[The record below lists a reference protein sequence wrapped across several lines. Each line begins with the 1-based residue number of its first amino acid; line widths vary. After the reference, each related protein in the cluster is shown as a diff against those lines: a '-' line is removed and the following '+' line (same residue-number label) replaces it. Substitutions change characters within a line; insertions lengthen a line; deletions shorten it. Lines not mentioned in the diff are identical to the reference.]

1 MNDLVDFKL
10 AAKFEKAIAAG
21 RKKAG
26 KKVGAAFAKK
36 RRSALG
42 GASKRR
48 KKGVISRVA
57 RDATLILYDMA
68 PMAHAKEFGATIK
81 PVNAQQL
88 YVQISK
94 LAPGEMPVRRGDY
107 LLAVSK
113 GKEPRLLGV
122 YKSEV
127 TKKQA
132 APSDR
137 FYQQVEAFA
146 DDYEKALNEFIDGK
160 DIIL

>member
-1 MNDLVDFKL
+1 MNDLVDFKI

-26 KKVGAAFAKK
+26 KKIGGAFTKK
-36 RRSALG
+36 RRGSLG
-42 GASKRR
+42 KAQKRR
-48 KKGVISRVA
+48 KKGVINRVA
-57 RDATLILYDMA
+57 RDGTLILYDMA
-68 PMAHAKEFGATIK
+68 PMAHAKEFGSTIK
-81 PVNAQQL
+81 PVNAPQL
-88 YVQISK
+88 YVQVSK
-94 LAPGEMPVRRGDY
+94 LAPGELPVRRGDY
-107 LLAVSK
+107 LLGVSK

-137 FYQQVEAFA
+137 FYEQVEKFA
-146 DDYEKALNEFIDGK
+146 DDYEKALDEFIDGK